1 MASMR
6 TNFSVGLFVITGMA
20 LVIAFAL
27 WLGMSQYLKKGRY
40 YESFF
45 DESVQGLKEDSAV
58 KYRGVSIG
66 RVEAIQVARD
76 GRLIRILL
84 KLDEPLVDHEEMI
97 AQIKSIGITGIMFLE
112 LERMEPGEAQLS
124 PEITFETKYPVIK
137 TRSSE
142 MKQLMT
148 DINEILN
155 RIKQIDV
162 KGISDRMV
170 ETLDKANQTFADAE
184 VQKVS
189 KSLQET
195 LARGRE
201 ILDQEAWLE
210 ITANLRGASQE
221 LNRLAKAAGEIL
233 RRMDTSIAHHDQAIT
248 ETIAEFNTAARNA
261 SAMMDSGNALI
272 GDTQTRMSR
281 ADRKLAETLE
291 SLRVTAANLNRLI
304 DQIKDQPSALLFS
317 APPPEKPVEPAQAPE
332 NLSF

>member
-1 MASMR
+1 M
-6 TNFSVGLFVITGMA
+6 LF
-20 LVIAFAL
+20 
-27 WLGMSQYLKKGRY
+27 
-40 YESFF
+40 
-45 DESVQGLKEDSAV
+45 
-58 KYRGVSIG
+58 
-66 RVEAIQVARD
+66 
-76 GRLIRILL
+76 
-84 KLDEPLVDHEEMI
+84 
-97 AQIKSIGITGIMFLE
+97 
-112 LERMEPGEAQLS
+112 
-124 PEITFETKYPVIK
+124 
-137 TRSSE
+137 RS
-142 MKQLMT
+142 
-148 DINEILN
+148 
-155 RIKQIDV
+155 V